1 MKTQL
6 MLLLAA
12 SSLAMLTACGTPG
25 APQPPSLQL
34 ARPVQDLTVARK
46 GDRVTLTWT
55 PPSQTTDGQNIR
67 ARYAGPTYVCRSIGG
82 QATLTCQS
90 SVGTVAASVPA
101 PPAQGQKGSA
111 APPKA
116 EFTDTLATSLQQQ
129 YPLGFAEY
137 AVEATNH
144 LRRSAG
150 LSNHVR
156 VPLAPTLV
164 PPGQLR
170 TRITPDAIEVS
181 FPCPANQSIRGLEY
195 AVQLYR
201 RDSAGNVAHA
211 GLQALPAVHCTIS
224 DTNFE
229 WEKIYTYWVAGLT
242 TVSWQGQNVAR
253 VEGNDSTRVDVFT
266 HDTFPPAVPSVL
278 EAVASGVGQKPF
290 IDLTW
295 TPNLDL
301 DLDGYNVYRQEQGT
315 SNWVKLNS
323 SPAKTPSF
331 RDEAVQQGKTYAY
344 AVSAIDARRNESGRS
359 AVASE
364 TIP

>member
-1 MKTQL
+1 
-6 MLLLAA
+6 
-12 SSLAMLTACGTPG
+12 
-25 APQPPSLQL
+25 
-34 ARPVQDLTVARK
+34 V
-46 GDRVTLTWT
+46 
-55 PPSQTTDGQNIR
+55 
-67 ARYAGPTYVCRSIGG
+67 
-82 QATLTCQS
+82 
-90 SVGTVAASVPA
+90 
-101 PPAQGQKGSA
+101 
-111 APPKA
+111 

-129 YPLGFAEY
+129 YPIGFAEY
-137 AVEATNH
+137 AVEATNY

-170 TRITPDAIEVS
+170 TRITPEAIEVS
-181 FPCPANQSIRGLEY
+181 FPCPASQPVRGLEY

-242 TVSWQGQNVAR
+242 TVTWNGQTVAR
-253 VEGNDSTRVDVFT
+253 VEGDDSLRVNAFT
-266 HDTFPPAVPSVL
+266 HDIFPPAVPSVL
-278 EAVASGVGQKPF
+278 EAVASGTGQKPF

-295 TPNLDL
+295 TPDVDPDL
-301 DLDGYNVYRQEQGT
+301 EGYNIYRQEQGT
-315 SNWVKLNS
+315 GNWVKLNS
-323 SPAKTPSF
+323 HPVKTPAY
-331 RDEAVQQGKTYAY
+331 RDEAVQRGKTYSY
-344 AVSAIDARRNESGRS
+344 AVSAVDARRNESGKS